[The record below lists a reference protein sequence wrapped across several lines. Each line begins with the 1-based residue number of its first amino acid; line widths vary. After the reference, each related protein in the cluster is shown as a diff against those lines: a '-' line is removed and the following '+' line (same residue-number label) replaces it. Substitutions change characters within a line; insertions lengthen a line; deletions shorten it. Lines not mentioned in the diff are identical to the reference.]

1 MDYCYVDND
10 LAYLL
15 GAIVARG
22 EIFRENSITRIIIHY
37 PFRNLE
43 VEGINTV
50 INVPEK
56 LSLGLDKIV
65 KRFNELGFD
74 RVQKEPLESEVQ
86 IIIEMKTGG
95 IVDRVL
101 KCHLGDATSHAEF
114 HVPRAI
120 FQATDVNKL
129 EFMRGYADVAGHV
142 RKSNAY
148 KNGRHRVY
156 IDVLNPNW
164 HLPVELCQLLQDHL
178 KVPVQTIT
186 WGHPNIRDPRGKDR
200 EGAWAREHQIKVFAD
215 EYERIG
221 FYIDY
226 KMDVL
231 HQLAEYNRTHNL
243 VSNLKF
249 CDCEPSKKTKP
260 PHPAENDLRLPDNIR
275 GMHFNSYREI
285 CRVMGCP
292 RCRKWGD
299 VTKYVQP

>member
-1 MDYCYVDND
+1 VDYCYVDYD

-22 EIFRENSITRIIIHY
+22 VISRENSITRIVIHY

-50 INVPEK
+50 INVREK

-65 KRFNELGFD
+65 NRFNELGFD
-74 RVQKEPLESEVQ
+74 RVQKEPLEYEVQ
-86 IIIEMKTGG
+86 IIIEMKTRS
-95 IVDRVL
+95 IADRVL
-101 KCHLGDATSHAEF
+101 QCHLGDATSHEKF
-114 HVPRAI
+114 HVPKAI
-120 FQATDVNKL
+120 FQAADVNIKL

-178 KVPVQTIT
+178 EVPVQTIT
-186 WGHPNIRDPRGKDR
+186 WGHPDIRG
-200 EGAWAREHQIKVFAD
+200 EENWAREHQIKVFAD
-215 EYERIG
+215 EYEKVG
-221 FYIDY
+221 FYIEY
-226 KMDVL
+226 KSEILKELANFNREKGLAKKSNFCNCDLRNITQKRKVSHSDV
-231 HQLAEYNRTHNL
+231 
-243 VSNLKF
+243 V
-249 CDCEPSKKTKP
+249 
-260 PHPAENDLRLPDNIR
+260 NDSRLPDNIR

-292 RCRKWGD
+292 RCKKWGD
-299 VTKYVQP
+299 VTKYV